1 MHFSPVFFAYDEQ
14 EVISMA
20 INNLNNFPGTIS
32 NLPDKPNLSGADMKA
47 KFEADCKAL
56 WEKMK
61 EVIPVLNGKQ
71 DGLTITNNISSTATD
86 NSVPTSKAVYDAIA
100 SAVTGAE
107 IALPLSVANG
117 GTGAT
122 TATKA
127 LENLGIYVGSTA
139 PESIKD
145 SLPTGAIYIY
155 FEA

>member
-1 MHFSPVFFAYDEQ
+1 
-14 EVISMA
+14 MA

-47 KFEADCKAL
+47 KFEADCKTL

-61 EVIPVLNGKQ
+61 EVIPELNDKQ
-71 DGLTITNNISSTATD
+71 QLLTIITTLSSAATD
-86 NSVPTSKAVYDAIA
+86 NSIPTSKAVYDAIV

-122 TATKA
+122 TAKTA
-127 LENLGIYVGSTA
+127 LENLGIYAGSTA
-139 PESIKD
+139 PESIKG

-155 FEA
+155 FEE

>member
-1 MHFSPVFFAYDEQ
+1 
-14 EVISMA
+14 
-20 INNLNNFPGTIS
+20 
-32 NLPDKPNLSGADMKA
+32 MKA
-47 KFEADCKAL
+47 KFEADCKTL

-61 EVIPVLNGKQ
+61 EVIPELNDKQ
-71 DGLTITNNISSTATD
+71 QLLTIITTLSSAATD
-86 NSVPTSKAVYDAIA
+86 NSIPTSKAVYDAIV

-122 TATKA
+122 TAKTA

-139 PESIKD
+139 PESIKG

-155 FEA
+155 FEE

>member
-1 MHFSPVFFAYDEQ
+1 
-14 EVISMA
+14 
-20 INNLNNFPGTIS
+20 
-32 NLPDKPNLSGADMKA
+32 MKA
-47 KFEADCKAL
+47 KFEADCKTL

-61 EVIPVLNGKQ
+61 EVIPELNDKQ
-71 DGLTITNNISSTATD
+71 QLLTIITTLSSAATD
-86 NSVPTSKAVYDAIA
+86 NSIPTSKAVYDAIV

-122 TATKA
+122 TAKKA

-155 FEA
+155 FEE